1 MSNEHL
7 KKAEAVM
14 IANKKSKDGK
24 QSKQINYNPS
34 QNANTQNTSTQNS
47 STQNS
52 STQNANTQTANT
64 QNIPNKSF
72 NQNKSSKET
81 HLSSRNT
88 ITGASHTNK
97 DKENRLELKKI
108 TVVSILSFNH
118 HAGFNLYLK

>member
-1 MSNEHL
+1 MSNDHL

-24 QSKQINYNPS
+24 QSEQINYNPS
-34 QNANTQNTSTQNS
+34 QNANTQNT

-108 TVVSILSFNH
+108 TVIDHFLNQCKIDVL
-118 HAGFNLYLK
+118 LPK